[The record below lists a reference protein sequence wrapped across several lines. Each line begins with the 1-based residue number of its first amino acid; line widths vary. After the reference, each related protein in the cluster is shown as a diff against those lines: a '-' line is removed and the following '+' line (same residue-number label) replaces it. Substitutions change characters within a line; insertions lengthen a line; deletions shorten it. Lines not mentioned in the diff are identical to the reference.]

1 VHRQPTALLIF
12 RFCLVLAVLGL
23 SMPAV
28 AQTIVTSTH
37 ADPAPAE
44 IAEPLRALLADGG
57 ARAQSGES
65 ILTFWWVKS
74 LAVFGAPEWEKVAE
88 GSLVGAVQIG
98 ALFRDIRGRT
108 IKPGVYTLR
117 YAIQPQDGD
126 HLGVST
132 FRDYLLLIPAALDQA
147 PAPPGHVETVRLST
161 RTIGASHPGPWML
174 NPPTTTEPALSTG
187 TNDMKLQYVVF
198 EVQTTAGP
206 MRFGLV
212 IVGKVEA

>member
-1 VHRQPTALLIF
+1 MIIRLLIAGAF
-12 RFCLVLAVLGL
+12 LMTG
-23 SMPAV
+23 PAAAG
-28 AQTIVTSTH
+28 AQTIVISAHT
-37 ADPAPAE
+37 DPAPTE
-44 IAEPLRALLADGG
+44 IAEPLGALLSDGG
-57 ARAQSGES
+57 ARAQVGEAA
-65 ILTFWWVKS
+65 LTFWWVKS

-98 ALFRDIRGRT
+98 AIFRDIRGRT

-117 YAIQPQDGD
+117 CGVQPQDGD

-132 FRDYLLLIPAALDQA
+132 FRDFLLLSPASLDQDPA
-147 PAPPGHVETVRLST
+147 PAGHVGAVRMST

-198 EVQTTAGP
+198 EVPTTAGP

-212 IVGKVEA
+212 LVGKVEA